1 MMATAQI
8 ELSPA
13 QIAGL
18 AELARETG
26 KSQEDLLRDAV
37 NSFLEEAGFD
47 TIDWRAALR
56 AGEGLWEHRTDLP
69 DFDQLRAELDR
80 DLWSK

>member
-1 MMATAQI
+1 MAAAQI

-13 QIAGL
+13 QLAGL

-26 KSQEDLLRDAV
+26 KTQEDLLRDAV
-37 NSFLEEAGFD
+37 DSLLEDAGLD
-47 TIDWRAALR
+47 ALDWRTILR

-69 DFDQLRAELDR
+69 DFEQLRAELDR
-80 DLWSK
+80 DLWNK